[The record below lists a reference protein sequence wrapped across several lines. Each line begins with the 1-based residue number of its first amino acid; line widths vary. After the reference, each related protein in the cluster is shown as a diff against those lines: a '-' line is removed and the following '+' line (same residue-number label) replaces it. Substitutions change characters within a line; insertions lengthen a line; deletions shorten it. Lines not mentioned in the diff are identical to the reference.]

1 MTGKETYIKL
11 LKLKE
16 KILKKRALFVSI
28 IVILFLVFGCAD
40 KAKEKYEIAQFEEL
54 QTNFTHAKKLYTT
67 IIENYPESEYANKA
81 RERLEIIKDKK

>member
-1 MTGKETYIKL
+1 M
-11 LKLKE
+11 
-16 KILKKRALFVSI
+16 KKRALFLSI
-28 IVILFLVFGCAD
+28 FVVLFVFFGCAD

-81 RERLEIIKDKK
+81 MERLEIIKDKK

>member
-1 MTGKETYIKL
+1 M
-11 LKLKE
+11 
-16 KILKKRALFVSI
+16 KKRALFLSI
-28 IVILFLVFGCAD
+28 FVVLFVFFGCAD

-81 RERLEIIKDKK
+81 RERLEIINNKE